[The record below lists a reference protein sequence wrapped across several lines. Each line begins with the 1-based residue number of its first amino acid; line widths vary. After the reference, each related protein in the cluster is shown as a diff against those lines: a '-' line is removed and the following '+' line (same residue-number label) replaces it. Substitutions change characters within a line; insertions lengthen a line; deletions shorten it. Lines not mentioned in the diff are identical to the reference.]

1 MENNSFIGL
10 LKQGFLLF
18 FLFIIWNF
26 EDIIGIIK
34 SINDI
39 VHGKSKQNKDYTKRD
54 ILILDRTGQITVTLW
69 YQTVFK
75 KQKSIIIIKKT
86 KNIFQAENFQ
96 TSVIRTIIML
106 KGACVN
112 DFNGGI
118 DKYYYTIKETKNNK
132 FLFILRSNFICT

>member
-1 MENNSFIGL
+1 M
-10 LKQGFLLF
+10 
-18 FLFIIWNF
+18 
-26 EDIIGIIK
+26 

-69 YQTVFK
+69 YQTVCK
-75 KQKSIIIIKKT
+75 KSNNKEQT

-96 TSVIRTIIML
+96 TSLIRTVIML
-106 KGACVN
+106 KGACIN

-118 DKYYYTIKETKNNK
+118 EEYYYKKK
-132 FLFILRSNFICT
+132 RVFFLF